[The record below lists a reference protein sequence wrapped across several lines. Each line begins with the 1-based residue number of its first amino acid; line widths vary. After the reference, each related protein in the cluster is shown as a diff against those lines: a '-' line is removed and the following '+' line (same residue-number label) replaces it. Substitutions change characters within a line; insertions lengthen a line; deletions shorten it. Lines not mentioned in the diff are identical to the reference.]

1 MSAQLND
8 AHHSA
13 GFAMKFTYAT
23 GGAEAIYLLSND
35 ASPNDVREYL
45 RAKQDQLAAL
55 LDIPADAMEAMAEKT
70 RSALMAAAVMLA
82 DEVRELT
89 ESVII
94 DKLALRADG

>member
-1 MSAQLND
+1 MSAHLND

-13 GFAMKFTYAT
+13 GFAMKFTFAT

-35 ASPNDVREYL
+35 ASPNDVRDHLNARSE
-45 RAKQDQLAAL
+45 QLKAL
-55 LDIPADAMEAMAEKT
+55 LDIPDDVMGGLPEQT
-70 RSALMAAAVMLA
+70 RSALMAAAVTLA

-94 DKLALRADG
+94 DKLALGADG

>member
-35 ASPNDVREYL
+35 ASPDDVREYL

-94 DKLALRADG
+94 DKLALGADG